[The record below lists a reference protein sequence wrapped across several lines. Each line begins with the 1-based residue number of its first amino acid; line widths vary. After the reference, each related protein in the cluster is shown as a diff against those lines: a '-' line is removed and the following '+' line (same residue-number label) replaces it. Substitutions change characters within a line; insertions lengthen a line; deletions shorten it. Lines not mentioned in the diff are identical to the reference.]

1 LWNVNH
7 VDEEYDPEFL
17 NILGEQI
24 EQTSSI

>member
-1 LWNVNH
+1 VNH